1 MEWCDMNSLIINCE
15 TGEET
20 TEPLSAERIAYLEAE
35 AQKTKEAE
43 DKAAAK
49 RAAAEGKLAA
59 LGLTSDDL
67 RALNL

>member
-1 MEWCDMNSLIINCE
+1 MESLNINCE

-43 DKAAAK
+43 EEAAAK
-49 RAAAEGKLAA
+49 KTAAEGKLAA
-59 LGLTSDDL
+59 LGLTADDFK
-67 RALNL
+67 ALGL